1 MYNLESR
8 SENRMT
14 YPLISE
20 YVEAVRNAE
29 DNFDKL
35 RNLRAV
41 TDDNGNP
48 VMTSGN
54 FAVVFKMQDEKND
67 KLYAVKCF
75 LKDQPN
81 RAENY
86 RMIAEELEYVSS
98 SFLTKFQYLDN
109 ELFVDAAHADGEEFP
124 VLLMDWVEGTNLDQ
138 YIRQHLHDTYQ
149 LHLLAYQFS
158 RLALWLMP
166 QPFAHGDLKPDNIM
180 VREDGT
186 LVLIDYDGMFV
197 QAMKGQKARKMGS
210 PDFRHPAC
218 TEDTFN
224 EHIDDFSLASILLSL
239 RVIAE
244 EPALLEK
251 YGAADRLLFSEKDY
265 KNIHDC
271 QLLKDIFP
279 SECPEVNTLVGL
291 FIIALTQSD
300 LSNVSFRL
308 LSLERPKEPEIE
320 IISTEVTE
328 EDKKDAWT
336 DEFGV
341 KYSKDGKKLLGSTDY
356 YSLKNYTIRQG
367 TRCICDAAFAGDSFS
382 HPSLQSITIPDSVTS
397 IGDRAF
403 YSCKSLQSVT
413 IPKSVINIKGN
424 PFAYCPAKVINHS
437 KHFTIFEGNLYT
449 SDRRKLIS
457 YLSKEKNFIIPDSV
471 TSIGN
476 YAFEHCWSLQSVT
489 IPNSVTSI
497 GNRAFEDC
505 LFLQSVTIPDS
516 VTSIGDY
523 AFSGCSFLHSVT
535 IPNSVTSISDHAFWW
550 CKSLQSVTIPES
562 VINIKGNPFAY
573 CPAKVIN
580 HSNHFT
586 IFEGNLYTSDRRK
599 LISYLSKGENF
610 TIPDSVTSIG
620 NSAFEDC
627 DSLQSVTIPDS
638 VTSIGDWAFYGCRSL
653 LSVTIPDSVTSIGN
667 RAFDSCTSLQ
677 SVTIP
682 NSVTSIGDE
691 AFSGCSFLQSVSIP
705 DSVTSIGDYAFSSCS
720 FLQSVTIPN
729 SVTSISDHAFWGC
742 KSLQS
747 VTIPDSVT
755 SIGDSAFDECSS
767 LQSVTISD
775 SVTSIGDCA
784 FSGCSSL
791 QSLTIPESITN
802 IKGNPFYNSPARV
815 INHSNHF
822 TIFEGNLYTS
832 DRRKLISYLSKGEN
846 FTIPD
851 SVTSIG
857 VSAFYGCSSLHSVTI
872 PDSVTSIGV
881 SAFYGC
887 SSLQSVTIPDSV
899 TSIGYRAF
907 RGCESLHSVTIPD
920 SVTSIGDSVFENCS
934 SLQSVTIPD
943 SVTSIG
949 LGAFLGCKS
958 LQSVTIPDS
967 VTSIGLGAFLGC
979 KSLHSVTIPDSV
991 ISIGVSAFRGCSSLH
1006 SVTIPDSVTS
1016 IGDSAFWLCTSLQ
1029 SIFISHK
1036 TYDRLKFKLRR
1047 YSSKIKFTD

>member
-1 MYNLESR
+1 
-8 SENRMT
+8 MT

-35 RNLRAV
+35 RNLRPV

-54 FAVVFKMQDEKND
+54 FAVVFKMRDEKND

-109 ELFVDAAHADGEEFP
+109 ELFVDSANADGEEFP

-138 YIRQHLHDTYQ
+138 YIRQHLHDSYQ

-197 QAMKGQKARKMGS
+197 PAMKGQKAREMGS
-210 PDFRHPAC
+210 PDFRHPAR
-218 TEDTFN
+218 TEETFN

-265 KNIHDC
+265 RNIHDC

-300 LSNVSFRL
+300 LSNISFRL

-328 EDKKDAWT
+328 EDEKDAWT

-341 KYSKDGKKLLGSTDY
+341 EYSKDGKKLLESTD
-356 YSLKNYTIRQG
+356 LGLTNYTIRQG
-367 TRCICDAAFAGDSFS
+367 TRCICDRAFAGNF
-382 HPSLQSITIPDSVTS
+382 
-397 IGDRAF
+397 
-403 YSCKSLQSVT
+403 
-413 IPKSVINIKGN
+413 N
-424 PFAYCPAKVINHS
+424 YCP
-437 KHFTIFEGNLYT
+437 
-449 SDRRKLIS
+449 
-457 YLSKEKNFIIPDSV
+457 
-471 TSIGN
+471 
-476 YAFEHCWSLQSVT
+476 
-489 IPNSVTSI
+489 
-497 GNRAFEDC
+497 
-505 LFLQSVTIPDS
+505 
-516 VTSIGDY
+516 
-523 AFSGCSFLHSVT
+523 
-535 IPNSVTSISDHAFWW
+535 
-550 CKSLQSVTIPES
+550 SLQSVTIPES
-562 VINIKGNPFAY
+562 VTSIGDSVFSWCESLQSVTIPESVTSIGDSAFSWCESLQSVTIPESVTNIKGNPFSY
-573 CPAKVIN
+573 CPARVIN

-586 IFEGNLYTSDRRK
+586 IFEGNLYTSDKRT
-599 LISYLSKGENF
+599 LISYFSKGENF

-620 NSAFEDC
+620 DGAFWDCESLHSVTIPGSVTSICGSAFFGCKSLKSVTIPDSVTSIGDDAFHDC
-627 DSLQSVTIPDS
+627 SSLQSVTIPDS
-638 VTSIGDWAFYGCRSL
+638 VTSIGESAFDGCKAL
-653 LSVTIPDSVTSIGN
+653 QSVTIPDSVTSIGDC
-667 RAFDSCTSLQ
+667 AFAGCESLQ

-682 NSVTSIGDE
+682 DSVTSIGGS
-691 AFSGCSFLQSVSIP
+691 AFAYCDFLQSVTIPDSVTSIGVGAFFGCSSLQSITIP
-705 DSVTSIGDYAFSSCS
+705 DSVTSIGDSAFR
-720 FLQSVTIPN
+720 
-729 SVTSISDHAFWGC
+729 GC

-755 SIGDSAFDECSS
+755 SIGDSAFGGCKS
-767 LQSVTISD
+767 LQSVTIPD

-784 FSGCSSL
+784 FSFCSSL
-791 QSLTIPESITN
+791 Q
-802 IKGNPFYNSPARV
+802 
-815 INHSNHF
+815 
-822 TIFEGNLYTS
+822 
-832 DRRKLISYLSKGEN
+832 
-846 FTIPD
+846 
-851 SVTSIG
+851 
-857 VSAFYGCSSLHSVTI
+857 SVTI
-872 PDSVTSIGV
+872 PDSVTSIGDRAFQGCSSLQTV
-881 SAFYGC
+881 AIPDSVTSIGDDAFYGC

-899 TSIGYRAF
+899 TSIGDSAF
-907 RGCESLHSVTIPD
+907 MG
-920 SVTSIGDSVFENCS
+920 CS

-949 LGAFLGCKS
+949 NKSFAGCKS
-958 LQSVTIPDS
+958 LQSVI
-967 VTSIGLGAFLGC
+967 
-979 KSLHSVTIPDSV
+979 
-991 ISIGVSAFRGCSSLH
+991 
-1006 SVTIPDSVTS
+1006 
-1016 IGDSAFWLCTSLQ
+1016 
-1029 SIFISHK
+1029 ISHQ
-1036 TYDRLKFKLRR
+1036 TYDRLKAKL
-1047 YSSKIKFTD
+1047 YPSKIKFTD

>member
-1 MYNLESR
+1 
-8 SENRMT
+8 MT

-35 RNLRAV
+35 RNLRPV

-54 FAVVFKMQDEKND
+54 FAVVFKMRDEKND

-109 ELFVDAAHADGEEFP
+109 ELFVDSANADGEEFP

-197 QAMKGQKARKMGS
+197 PAMKGQKAREMGS
-210 PDFRHPAC
+210 PDFRHPAR
-218 TEDTFN
+218 TEETFN

-265 KNIHDC
+265 RAIHDC

-341 KYSKDGKKLLGSTDY
+341 KYSKDGKKLLESTDY
-356 YSLKNYTIRQG
+356 GLTNYTIRQG
-367 TRCICDAAFAGDSFS
+367 TRSICDAAFPGDLDDA
-382 HPSLQSITIPDSVTS
+382 PSLQSITIPDSVTS
-397 IGDRAF
+397 IGVSAF
-403 YSCKSLQSVT
+403 A
-413 IPKSVINIKGN
+413 
-424 PFAYCPAKVINHS
+424 FCP
-437 KHFTIFEGNLYT
+437 
-449 SDRRKLIS
+449 
-457 YLSKEKNFIIPDSV
+457 
-471 TSIGN
+471 
-476 YAFEHCWSLQSVT
+476 
-489 IPNSVTSI
+489 
-497 GNRAFEDC
+497 
-505 LFLQSVTIPDS
+505 
-516 VTSIGDY
+516 
-523 AFSGCSFLHSVT
+523 LH
-535 IPNSVTSISDHAFWW
+535 
-550 CKSLQSVTIPES
+550 SVTIPES
-562 VINIKGNPFAY
+562 VTIIKGNPF
-573 CPAKVIN
+573 
-580 HSNHFT
+580 
-586 IFEGNLYTSDRRK
+586 
-599 LISYLSKGENF
+599 
-610 TIPDSVTSIG
+610 
-620 NSAFEDC
+620 
-627 DSLQSVTIPDS
+627 
-638 VTSIGDWAFYGCRSL
+638 
-653 LSVTIPDSVTSIGN
+653 
-667 RAFDSCTSLQ
+667 
-677 SVTIP
+677 
-682 NSVTSIGDE
+682 
-691 AFSGCSFLQSVSIP
+691 
-705 DSVTSIGDYAFSSCS
+705 
-720 FLQSVTIPN
+720 
-729 SVTSISDHAFWGC
+729 
-742 KSLQS
+742 
-747 VTIPDSVT
+747 
-755 SIGDSAFDECSS
+755 
-767 LQSVTISD
+767 
-775 SVTSIGDCA
+775 GDC
-784 FSGCSSL
+784 
-791 QSLTIPESITN
+791 
-802 IKGNPFYNSPARV
+802 PARV

-846 FTIPD
+846 FIIPD

-857 VSAFYGCSSLHSVTI
+857 DSAFYH
-872 PDSVTSIGV
+872 
-881 SAFYGC
+881 C

-899 TSIGYRAF
+899 TSIGDSAF
-907 RGCESLHSVTIPD
+907 D
-920 SVTSIGDSVFENCS
+920 Y
-934 SLQSVTIPD
+934 
-943 SVTSIG
+943 
-949 LGAFLGCKS
+949 CKS

-967 VTSIGLGAFLGC
+967 VTSIGDRAF
-979 KSLHSVTIPDSV
+979 
-991 ISIGVSAFRGCSSLH
+991 
-1006 SVTIPDSVTS
+1006 
-1016 IGDSAFWLCTSLQ
+1016 
-1029 SIFISHK
+1029 
-1036 TYDRLKFKLRR
+1036 
-1047 YSSKIKFTD
+1047 

>member
-1 MYNLESR
+1 
-8 SENRMT
+8 MT

-35 RNLRAV
+35 RNLRPV

-54 FAVVFKMQDEKND
+54 FAVVFKMRDEKND

-86 RMIAEELEYVSS
+86 RMIAEELDFVSS

-109 ELFVDAAHADGEEFP
+109 ELFVDAANVDGEEFP

-138 YIRQHLHDTYQ
+138 YIRQHLHDSYQ

-197 QAMKGQKARKMGS
+197 PAMKGQKAREMGS
-210 PDFRHPAC
+210 PDFRHPAR

-265 KNIHDC
+265 RAIHDC

-336 DEFGV
+336 DEYGV
-341 KYSKDGKKLLGSTDY
+341 QYSKDGKKLLKSTDRG
-356 YSLKNYTIRQG
+356 LKNYTIRQG
-367 TRCICDAAFAGDSFS
+367 TRCICDSAFSW
-382 HPSLQSITIPDSVTS
+382 
-397 IGDRAF
+397 
-403 YSCKSLQSVT
+403 CKS
-413 IPKSVINIKGN
+413 
-424 PFAYCPAKVINHS
+424 
-437 KHFTIFEGNLYT
+437 
-449 SDRRKLIS
+449 
-457 YLSKEKNFIIPDSV
+457 
-471 TSIGN
+471 
-476 YAFEHCWSLQSVT
+476 
-489 IPNSVTSI
+489 
-497 GNRAFEDC
+497 
-505 LFLQSVTIPDS
+505 LQSVTIPDS
-516 VTSIGDY
+516 VTSIGDS
-523 AFSGCSFLHSVT
+523 AFLG
-535 IPNSVTSISDHAFWW
+535 
-550 CKSLQSVTIPES
+550 CKSLHSVTIPES
-562 VINIKGNPFAY
+562 VTIIKENPFPA
-573 CPAKVIN
+573 CPTRVIN

-599 LISYLSKGENF
+599 LISYLSKGESF
-610 TIPDSVTSIG
+610 IIPDSVTSIG
-620 NSAFEDC
+620 DNAFSGC
-627 DSLQSVTIPDS
+627 KFLQSVTIPDS
-638 VTSIGDWAFYGCRSL
+638 VTSIGDWAFYGCS
-653 LSVTIPDSVTSIGN
+653 
-667 RAFDSCTSLQ
+667 
-677 SVTIP
+677 
-682 NSVTSIGDE
+682 
-691 AFSGCSFLQSVSIP
+691 
-705 DSVTSIGDYAFSSCS
+705 
-720 FLQSVTIPN
+720 
-729 SVTSISDHAFWGC
+729 
-742 KSLQS
+742 SLQS

-755 SIGDSAFDECSS
+755 SIGDRAFYGCSS
-767 LQSVTISD
+767 LQSVTIPK
-775 SVTSIGDCA
+775 SVTI
-784 FSGCSSL
+784 
-791 QSLTIPESITN
+791 
-802 IKGNPFYNSPARV
+802 IKENPFVNCPARV

-832 DRRKLISYLSKGEN
+832 DRRKLISYLSKGES
-846 FTIPD
+846 FIIPD

-857 VSAFYGCSSLHSVTI
+857 DNAFSGCKFLQSVTI
-872 PDSVTSIGV
+872 PDSVTSIGDW
-881 SAFYGC
+881 AFYGC

-899 TSIGYRAF
+899 TSIGDRAF
-907 RGCESLHSVTIPD
+907 GSCE
-920 SVTSIGDSVFENCS
+920 

-949 LGAFLGCKS
+949 NFAFAGCSS

-967 VTSIGLGAFLGC
+967 VTNIGNCVFA
-979 KSLHSVTIPDSV
+979 D
-991 ISIGVSAFRGCSSLH
+991 
-1006 SVTIPDSVTS
+1006 
-1016 IGDSAFWLCTSLQ
+1016 
-1029 SIFISHK
+1029 
-1036 TYDRLKFKLRR
+1036 YDLPF
-1047 YSSKIKFTD
+1047 

>member
-1 MYNLESR
+1 
-8 SENRMT
+8 MT

-35 RNLRAV
+35 RNLRPV
-41 TDDNGNP
+41 TDNNGNP

-54 FAVVFKMQDEKND
+54 FAVVFKMRDEKND

-86 RMIAEELEYVSS
+86 RMIAEELEFVSS

-109 ELFVDAAHADGEEFP
+109 ELFVDSANADGEEFP

-138 YIRQHLHDTYQ
+138 YIRQHLHDSYQ

-197 QAMKGQKARKMGS
+197 PAMKGQKAREMGS
-210 PDFRHPAC
+210 PDFRHPAR
-218 TEDTFN
+218 TEETFN

-244 EPALLEK
+244 EPALLDK

-265 KNIHDC
+265 RNIHDC

-300 LSNVSFRL
+300 LSNISFRL

-367 TRCICDAAFAGDSFS
+367 TRCICDRAFAGDCDSR
-382 HPSLQSITIPDSVTS
+382 PSLKSITIPDSVTS
-397 IGDRAF
+397 IGD
-403 YSCKSLQSVT
+403 K
-413 IPKSVINIKGN
+413 
-424 PFAYCPAKVINHS
+424 
-437 KHFTIFEGNLYT
+437 
-449 SDRRKLIS
+449 
-457 YLSKEKNFIIPDSV
+457 
-471 TSIGN
+471 
-476 YAFEHCWSLQSVT
+476 
-489 IPNSVTSI
+489 
-497 GNRAFEDC
+497 
-505 LFLQSVTIPDS
+505 
-516 VTSIGDY
+516 
-523 AFSGCSFLHSVT
+523 AFS
-535 IPNSVTSISDHAFWW
+535 W
-550 CKSLQSVTIPES
+550 CE
-562 VINIKGNPFAY
+562 
-573 CPAKVIN
+573 
-580 HSNHFT
+580 
-586 IFEGNLYTSDRRK
+586 
-599 LISYLSKGENF
+599 
-610 TIPDSVTSIG
+610 
-620 NSAFEDC
+620 
-627 DSLQSVTIPDS
+627 SLQSVTIPDS
-638 VTSIGDWAFYGCRSL
+638 VTSIGDRAFYHCDFL
-653 LSVTIPDSVTSIGN
+653 QSVTIPDSVTSIGN
-667 RAFDSCTSLQ
+667 
-677 SVTIP
+677 
-682 NSVTSIGDE
+682 E
-691 AFSGCSFLQSVSIP
+691 AFSGCE
-705 DSVTSIGDYAFSSCS
+705 
-720 FLQSVTIPN
+720 
-729 SVTSISDHAFWGC
+729 
-742 KSLQS
+742 SLQS

-755 SIGDSAFDECSS
+755 SISDSAF
-767 LQSVTISD
+767 
-775 SVTSIGDCA
+775 
-784 FSGCSSL
+784 
-791 QSLTIPESITN
+791 
-802 IKGNPFYNSPARV
+802 R
-815 INHSNHF
+815 
-822 TIFEGNLYTS
+822 
-832 DRRKLISYLSKGEN
+832 
-846 FTIPD
+846 
-851 SVTSIG
+851 
-857 VSAFYGCSSLHSVTI
+857 
-872 PDSVTSIGV
+872 
-881 SAFYGC
+881 GC

-899 TSIGYRAF
+899 TSIGNVAF
-907 RGCESLHSVTIPD
+907 LS
-920 SVTSIGDSVFENCS
+920 CS

-949 LGAFLGCKS
+949 YEAFCGCYS

-967 VTSIGLGAFLGC
+967 VTSIGDGAFE
-979 KSLHSVTIPDSV
+979 D
-991 ISIGVSAFRGCSSLH
+991 CSSLQ

-1016 IGDSAFWLCTSLQ
+1016 IGRNVFEDCSSLQSVTIPDSMRSISDRAFYKCYSLQSVTIPDSVTSISDNAFYKCYSLQ

-1036 TYDRLKFKLRR
+1036 TYDRLEFHLQW
-1047 YSSKIKFTD
+1047 YSSEIKFTD

>member
-1 MYNLESR
+1 MFNLESR

-35 RNLRAV
+35 RNLRPV
-41 TDDNGNP
+41 TDGNGNP

-54 FAVVFKMQDEKND
+54 FAVVFKMRDEKND

-109 ELFVDAAHADGEEFP
+109 ELFVDAANADGEEFP

-138 YIRQHLHDTYQ
+138 YIRQHLHDSYQ

-197 QAMKGQKARKMGS
+197 PAMKGQKSREMGS
-210 PDFRHPAC
+210 SDFRHPVR
-218 TEDTFN
+218 TEETFN

-265 KNIHDC
+265 RNIHDC

-300 LSNVSFRL
+300 LSDVSFRL

-328 EDKKDAWT
+328 EDEKDAWT

-341 KYSKDGKKLLGSTDY
+341 KYSKDGKKLIECTDDN
-356 YSLKNYTIRQG
+356 LTNYTIRQG
-367 TRCICDAAFAGDSFS
+367 TRSICDTAFFLCG
-382 HPSLQSITIPDSVTS
+382 SLQSVTIPDSVTS
-397 IGDRAF
+397 IGGSVF
-403 YSCKSLQSVT
+403 WFCSSLQSV
-413 IPKSVINIKGN
+413 
-424 PFAYCPAKVINHS
+424 
-437 KHFTIFEGNLYT
+437 
-449 SDRRKLIS
+449 
-457 YLSKEKNFIIPDSV
+457 IIPDSV
-471 TSIGN
+471 TSIGDN
-476 YAFEHCWSLQSVT
+476 AFMNCSS
-489 IPNSVTSI
+489 
-497 GNRAFEDC
+497 
-505 LFLQSVTIPDS
+505 LQSVTIPDS
-516 VTSIGDY
+516 VTSIGDS
-523 AFSGCSFLHSVT
+523 AFSECS
-535 IPNSVTSISDHAFWW
+535 
-550 CKSLQSVTIPES
+550 SLQSVTIPES
-562 VINIKGNPFAY
+562 VTIIKGNPFPA

-610 TIPDSVTSIG
+610 IIPDSVTSIG
-620 NSAFEDC
+620 DGAFEDC
-627 DSLQSVTIPDS
+627 WSLQSVTIPDS
-638 VTSIGDWAFYGCRSL
+638 VTSIGDLAFYDCRSL
-653 LSVTIPDSVTSIGN
+653 HSVTIPDSVTSIGES
-667 RAFDSCTSLQ
+667 AFYRCSSLQ
-677 SVTIP
+677 SVT
-682 NSVTSIGDE
+682 
-691 AFSGCSFLQSVSIP
+691 IP
-705 DSVTSIGDYAFSSCS
+705 DSVTSIGSSAFESCS
-720 FLQSVTIPN
+720 SFQSVTIPD
-729 SVTSISDHAFWGC
+729 SVTSIGESAFEGC
-742 KSLQS
+742 SSLQS

-755 SIGDSAFDECSS
+755 SIGDSAFEFCD
-767 LQSVTISD
+767 
-775 SVTSIGDCA
+775 
-784 FSGCSSL
+784 
-791 QSLTIPESITN
+791 
-802 IKGNPFYNSPARV
+802 
-815 INHSNHF
+815 
-822 TIFEGNLYTS
+822 
-832 DRRKLISYLSKGEN
+832 
-846 FTIPD
+846 
-851 SVTSIG
+851 
-857 VSAFYGCSSLHSVTI
+857 SLHSVTI
-872 PDSVTSIGV
+872 PDSVTSIGDDAFHECLSLQSV
-881 SAFYGC
+881 TIPDSVTSIGDSAFSGCSSLQSVTIPDSVTSIGDCAFSFCSSLQSVTIPDSVTSIGDRAFKDCSSLQSVAIPDSVTSIGDRAFQGCSSLQTVAIPDSVTSIGDRAFQGCSSLQTVAIPDSVTSIGDDAFYGC

-899 TSIGYRAF
+899 TSIGDSAF
-907 RGCESLHSVTIPD
+907 MG
-920 SVTSIGDSVFENCS
+920 CS

-949 LGAFLGCKS
+949 NKSFAGCKS
-958 LQSVTIPDS
+958 LQSVI
-967 VTSIGLGAFLGC
+967 
-979 KSLHSVTIPDSV
+979 
-991 ISIGVSAFRGCSSLH
+991 
-1006 SVTIPDSVTS
+1006 
-1016 IGDSAFWLCTSLQ
+1016 
-1029 SIFISHK
+1029 ISHQ
-1036 TYDRLKFKLRR
+1036 TYDRLKAKL
-1047 YSSKIKFTD
+1047 YPSKIKFTE

>member
-1 MYNLESR
+1 
-8 SENRMT
+8 MT

-35 RNLRAV
+35 RNLRPV
-41 TDDNGNP
+41 TDGNGNP

-54 FAVVFKMQDEKND
+54 FAVVFKMRDEKND

-138 YIRQHLHDTYQ
+138 YIRQHLHDNYQ

-197 QAMKGQKARKMGS
+197 PAMKGQKAREMGS
-210 PDFRHPAC
+210 PDFRHPAR
-218 TEDTFN
+218 TEETFN

-265 KNIHDC
+265 RNIHDC

-300 LSNVSFRL
+300 LSNISFRL
-308 LSLERPKEPEIE
+308 LSLGRPKETEIE
-320 IISTEVTE
+320 IISTEETE

-341 KYSKDGKKLLGSTDY
+341 KYSKDGKKLLKSIDRGLT
-356 YSLKNYTIRQG
+356 NYTIRQG
-367 TRCICDAAFAGDSFS
+367 TR
-382 HPSLQSITIPDSVTS
+382 S

-403 YSCKSLQSVT
+403 VDCK
-413 IPKSVINIKGN
+413 
-424 PFAYCPAKVINHS
+424 
-437 KHFTIFEGNLYT
+437 
-449 SDRRKLIS
+449 
-457 YLSKEKNFIIPDSV
+457 
-471 TSIGN
+471 
-476 YAFEHCWSLQSVT
+476 
-489 IPNSVTSI
+489 
-497 GNRAFEDC
+497 
-505 LFLQSVTIPDS
+505 
-516 VTSIGDY
+516 
-523 AFSGCSFLHSVT
+523 
-535 IPNSVTSISDHAFWW
+535 
-550 CKSLQSVTIPES
+550 
-562 VINIKGNPFAY
+562 
-573 CPAKVIN
+573 
-580 HSNHFT
+580 
-586 IFEGNLYTSDRRK
+586 
-599 LISYLSKGENF
+599 
-610 TIPDSVTSIG
+610 
-620 NSAFEDC
+620 
-627 DSLQSVTIPDS
+627 SLQSVTIPDS
-638 VTSIGDWAFYGCRSL
+638 VTSIGDWAF
-653 LSVTIPDSVTSIGN
+653 V
-667 RAFDSCTSLQ
+667 
-677 SVTIP
+677 
-682 NSVTSIGDE
+682 
-691 AFSGCSFLQSVSIP
+691 
-705 DSVTSIGDYAFSSCS
+705 
-720 FLQSVTIPN
+720 
-729 SVTSISDHAFWGC
+729 GC

-755 SIGDSAFDECSS
+755 SIGNGAFVDCKSLQSVTIPKSVTSIGDVAFLDCSS
-767 LQSVTISD
+767 LQSVTIPK
-775 SVTSIGDCA
+775 SVTI
-784 FSGCSSL
+784 
-791 QSLTIPESITN
+791 
-802 IKGNPFYNSPARV
+802 IKENPFVNCPARV

-832 DRRKLISYLSKGEN
+832 DRRKLISYLSKGES
-846 FTIPD
+846 FIIPD

-857 VSAFYGCSSLHSVTI
+857 DNAFSGCKFLQSVTI
-872 PDSVTSIGV
+872 PDSVTSIGDW
-881 SAFYGC
+881 AFYGC

-899 TSIGYRAF
+899 TSIGDRAF
-907 RGCESLHSVTIPD
+907 AG
-920 SVTSIGDSVFENCS
+920 CS

-943 SVTSIG
+943 SVTNIG
-949 LGAFLGCKS
+949 NCVFA
-958 LQSVTIPDS
+958 D
-967 VTSIGLGAFLGC
+967 
-979 KSLHSVTIPDSV
+979 
-991 ISIGVSAFRGCSSLH
+991 
-1006 SVTIPDSVTS
+1006 
-1016 IGDSAFWLCTSLQ
+1016 
-1029 SIFISHK
+1029 
-1036 TYDRLKFKLRR
+1036 YDLPF
-1047 YSSKIKFTD
+1047 